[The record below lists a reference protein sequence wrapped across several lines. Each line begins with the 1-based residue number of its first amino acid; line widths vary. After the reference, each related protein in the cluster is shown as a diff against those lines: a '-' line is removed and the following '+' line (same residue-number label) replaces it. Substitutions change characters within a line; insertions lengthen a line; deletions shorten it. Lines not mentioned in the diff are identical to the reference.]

1 MRSID
6 KLCLSFIGF
15 LTLLMAGAIAIS
27 QACAQNCFLQAKP
40 GVENF
45 SWQDQSVDWTERAFI
60 LTFEQPMNRESVEKN
75 LVIDPPL
82 PGKIS
87 WAGKRLAYT
96 LDAPIR
102 YGENYQL
109 RLEQA
114 QEEFRD
120 GRKGNTIKP
129 FIANF
134 HSRDRAFA
142 YIGIRGEERGRL
154 ILYNL
159 TQQRSTTLTPGNLSV
174 VDFQFYP
181 DGDRVLF
188 SAAEKEW
195 GIQGRE
201 KLQLYTIKL
210 SSENGKASSPKR
222 ILDNSAYQNEQ
233 FELSPDG
240 ETVVLQRINRD
251 NPADSDLWVVKP
263 GDQPKRLNVQGGEFS
278 IAPDGQTLAVARGE
292 GISLL
297 PLDAEAELID
307 FLPKFG
313 QLLNFS
319 PDGTAAVMVDFNTDD
334 PTLRFTRSLVYVNIQ
349 GIEKELLNIEGSI
362 NTCKFTPQGNHL
374 YCLLTRLLNQENYQ
388 EQPYFAK
395 IDLETAQ
402 VTPLAALPAF
412 QDIQSSLAP
421 DGLAILFDQ
430 VSVTDSPS
438 IQDILTT
445 RSGIPIIDGRLWLL
459 LPPPPQAPTAQ
470 QPELKALPI
479 IGFHPQWMP

>member
-6 KLCLSFIGF
+6 KICLFSIGF
-15 LTLLMAGAIAIS
+15 LTLLTTGAIAIS
-27 QACAQNCFLQAKP
+27 QACTQNCFLQARP

-45 SWQDQSVDWTERAFI
+45 SWQDQSVDWSERAFI
-60 LTFEQPMNRESVEKN
+60 LTFERPMNRESVEKN

-87 WAGKRLAYT
+87 WSGKRLAYT
-96 LDAPIR
+96 LDTPIR

-120 GRKGNTIKP
+120 GRKGDTLKP

-154 ILYNL
+154 MLYNL
-159 TQQRSTTLTPGNLSV
+159 TQQRSTTLTPQHLSV

-181 DGDRVLF
+181 DGSGVLF

-210 SSENGKASSPKR
+210 SPENGTTSNPKR

-240 ETVVLQRINRD
+240 ETIVLQRINRD
-251 NPADSDLWVVKP
+251 NPADSDLWLVRS
-263 GDQPKRLNVQGGEFS
+263 GEQPKRLNVQGGEFS

-297 PLDAEAELID
+297 PLDTETELID

-319 PDGTAAVMVDFNTDD
+319 SDGTAAVMVDFNTDD
-334 PTLRFTRSLVYVNIQ
+334 PSLRFTRSLVYVNIQ

-362 NTCKFTPQGNHL
+362 NNCKFTPQGNQV

-395 IDLETAQ
+395 IDLETEI
-402 VTPLAALPAF
+402 VTPLAALPLF

-430 VSVTDSPS
+430 VTISDNPS
-438 IQDILTT
+438 IKDILTT

-459 LPPPPQAPTAQ
+459 LPPPSQAPKDQ
-470 QPELKALPI
+470 QPELTELPI

>member
-1 MRSID
+1 MRPID
-6 KLCLSFIGF
+6 KICLSFIGF
-15 LTLLMAGAIAIS
+15 LTLLITGAIAVS
-27 QACAQNCFLQAKP
+27 QACTENCFLQAKP
-40 GVENF
+40 GVEKF
-45 SWQDQSVDWTERAFI
+45 SWQDQSVGWTERAFI
-60 LTFEQPMNRESVEKN
+60 LTFERPMNRKSVEKN
-75 LVIDPPL
+75 LVIEPPL

-87 WAGKRLAYT
+87 WSGKRLAYT
-96 LDAPIR
+96 LNTPIP
-102 YGENYQL
+102 YGANYQL

-114 QEEFRD
+114 HEEFRD
-120 GRKGNTIKP
+120 GRKGNTIRP
-129 FIANF
+129 FVADF
-134 HSRDRAFA
+134 QSRDRAFA

-154 ILYNL
+154 MLNNL
-159 TQQRSTTLTPGNLSV
+159 TEQRTTTLTPKHLSV

-181 DGDRVLF
+181 DGSQVLF

-210 SSENGKASSPKR
+210 SPENGTAGSPKR

-263 GDQPKRLNVQGGEFS
+263 GEQPKRLNVQGGEFS

-297 PLDAEAELID
+297 PLKTEAELID

-334 PTLRFTRSLVYVNIQ
+334 PSLRFTRSLVYVNIQ
-349 GIEKELLNIEGSI
+349 GVEKELLNIEGSI
-362 NTCKFTPQGNHL
+362 SSCKFTPQGAQL
-374 YCLLTRLLNQENYQ
+374 YCLLTRLLNQETYQ
-388 EQPYFAK
+388 EQPYFVK
-395 IDLETAQ
+395 IDLETAA

-430 VSVTDSPS
+430 VTVSESPS
-438 IQDILTT
+438 INDILTT
-445 RSGIPIIDGRLWLL
+445 RSGTPIIDGRLWLL
-459 LPPPPQAPTAQ
+459 LPPPPQAPKEEK
-470 QPELKALPI
+470 PELTSLPI
-479 IGFHPQWMP
+479 VGFHPQWMP